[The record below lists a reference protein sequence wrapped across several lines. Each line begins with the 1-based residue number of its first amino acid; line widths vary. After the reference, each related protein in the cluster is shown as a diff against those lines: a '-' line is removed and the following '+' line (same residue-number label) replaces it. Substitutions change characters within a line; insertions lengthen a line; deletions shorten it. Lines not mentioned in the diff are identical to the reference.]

1 MNNLKEMNTQ
11 DLEKEVCRLIAVK
24 KKNEEKIP
32 MEELQTR
39 YQKAYENLCDNLK
52 TVQSELRT
60 RYLGI
65 LRGLSE
71 IMADS
76 VYMDSEEKAAVLDER
91 LNEEARNWN
100 MDPLAKAL
108 YIGFYHQYSGKWNGG
123 TQHEQDAGI

>member
-1 MNNLKEMNTQ
+1 MNNLKGMNTQ
-11 DLEKEVCRLIAVK
+11 DLEKEVCRLMAVK

-39 YQKAYENLCDNLK
+39 YQKAYESLCDNLK
-52 TVQSELRT
+52 IVQSELRT

-76 VYMDSEEKAAVLDER
+76 VYMDPEEKAAILDER
-91 LNEEARNWN
+91 LNEEAQNWN

-108 YIGFYHQYSGKWNGG
+108 YIGFYYQYSKNDSGG
-123 TQHEQDAGI
+123 LMHEQDAGI